1 MSLLAEPSFTSGM
14 TITSMLLHS
23 SILKSFNRVSPRVE
37 VGLESILLSLGNLVI
52 YCSPKKSERLSLV
65 LVSDDLLQLHQLFLI
80 KGDSRS
86 SLSLTSLLLPY
97 FLTPPALYVKTSG

>member
-37 VGLESILLSLGNLVI
+37 VGLESILLSLGNF
-52 YCSPKKSERLSLV
+52 YCVLENNVLWASGSASLRGVGSCLYEPEASP
-65 LVSDDLLQLHQLFLI
+65 
-80 KGDSRS
+80 
-86 SLSLTSLLLPY
+86 
-97 FLTPPALYVKTSG
+97 